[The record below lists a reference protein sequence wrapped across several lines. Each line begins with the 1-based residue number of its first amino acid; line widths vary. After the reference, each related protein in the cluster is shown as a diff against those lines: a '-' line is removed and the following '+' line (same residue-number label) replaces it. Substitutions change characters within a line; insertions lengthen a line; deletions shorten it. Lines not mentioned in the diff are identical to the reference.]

1 MTFTINGFTKPNYI
15 LTYTK
20 KKKTFLEDSINISL
34 KKSLLRENKVMQ
46 VKMRRQFAYD
56 YAVKQ
61 IKLNT
66 MSMFILHVI
75 TSYTDIDMSIQ
86 CDLEEIREI
95 VNLRRDTFEIAI
107 KQLFTKGLLTIGT
120 NKKLYVT
127 SKSHVLVSP
136 GHLENSSGLYIAE
149 YDILCDPRRIKGL
162 KQGEHRFLYFIAL
175 QCSSSPTN
183 SYTPLVT
190 RLYNNKL
197 SYSKSNYSRTY
208 LSSFEELAKVLLK
221 LWKVNSISFSLID
234 ETKNLKLVYNQKNS
248 NEKLLPVEVLYEKLL
263 KQLNVAH
270 KAIKFNQ
277 QFVQHLKVHINCNSL
292 QTNQNFN
299 NASKV
304 ELNNYLN
311 MYGFAVETMFSDAN
325 ESFNAVNNQANLIIN
340 YKKELAAIVGS
351 KLACQLYSLSLK
363 SFINENATSLRYF
376 VLHEKA
382 VTQYRDFYLLKRI
395 EKEILEQ
402 IKLYTILNN
411 GNIHLDDKSI
421 QFNGLHEA
429 ISVEQF
435 NNLIRYY
442 AENANRN
449 HLIYFIDKLE
459 TIVSTFKSENESD
472 FIAYLDMLSNKFDG
486 LNNIFKTYYEKVRK
500 LYASV
505 VTQNNI
511 EMTLDAFCTYLP
523 TIQRAVGHT
532 KESVLK
538 DLIDSLIQENKNNA
552 LELQVTKVIEQ
563 YEHEILNND
572 VTNLPL
578 ELITMATSQGVQPL
592 YYQETKPIVDKYL
605 EGIFSVK
612 QNFELSKD
620 QIAEK
625 VQTIKNKLRHDMNL
639 LMHRHLGN
647 QGYPL
652 QFTQFEKSK
661 PAAVPFY
668 NWLEI
673 RE

>member
-1 MTFTINGFTKPNYI
+1 MTFTINGFAKPNYI

-20 KKKTFLEDSINISL
+20 NKKTFLEDSIDISL

-86 CDLEEIREI
+86 CDLEKIREI

-127 SKSHVLVSP
+127 NKSHVLVSP

-183 SYTPLVT
+183 NYTPLVT

-248 NEKLLPVEVLYEKLL
+248 NDKLLPVEVLYEKLL
-263 KQLNVAH
+263 EQLNVAN
-270 KAIKFNQ
+270 KTIKFNQ

-299 NASKV
+299 IASKV

-311 MYGFAVETMFSDAN
+311 MYGYAVDTMFSDAN
-325 ESFNAVNNQANLIIN
+325 ESYNAVNNQANLIIN

-351 KLACQLYSLSLK
+351 NLACQLYSLSLK

-421 QFNGLHEA
+421 QFNGFHEA

-459 TIVSTFKSENESD
+459 TIVSTFKSENESE

-523 TIQRAVGHT
+523 TIQSAVGHT
-532 KESVLK
+532 KESILK

-552 LELQVTKVIEQ
+552 IELQVTKVIEQ
-563 YEHEILNND
+563 YEHEILNNN

-578 ELITMATSQGVQPL
+578 ELITMATSQGVHPL
-592 YYQETKPIVDKYL
+592 YYQETKPIIDKYL

-639 LMHRHLGN
+639 LMHKHLGK

-652 QFTQFEKSK
+652 QFTQFGKSK
-661 PAAVPFY
+661 PAVPFY